1 MKLIAAAFALT
12 VVLLS
17 APAHAQAGAGQAC
30 RAALHAKAPCRT
42 TRLNT
47 PARTACFKAA
57 MERCKRDGPGAI

>member
-1 MKLIAAAFALT
+1 MKLIAVAFALI

-17 APAHAQAGAGQAC
+17 TPAYAQGVGGQAC
-30 RAALHAKAPCRT
+30 RAALQAKAPCRA